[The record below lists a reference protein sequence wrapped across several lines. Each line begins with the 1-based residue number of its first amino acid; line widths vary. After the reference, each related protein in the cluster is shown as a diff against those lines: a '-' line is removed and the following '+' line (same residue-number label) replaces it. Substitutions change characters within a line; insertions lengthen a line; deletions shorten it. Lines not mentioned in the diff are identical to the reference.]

1 MKHQAPCPECGQM
14 IFVDAPEDATDEELM
29 ELAKQT
35 CSCTGAQLER
45 LKIRSGNK
53 IKAFIEKEFPDDS
66 APGNI
71 MMQAIQTLQSGI
83 YDKITLKRGRR
94 TYTIDLDKDGFA
106 RVKSK
111 YTENTETKF

>member
-1 MKHQAPCPECGQM
+1 MRNSIISSDNPEHCF
-14 IFVDAPEDATDEELM
+14 ICNRRNPEHIHHCLHG
-29 ELAKQT
+29 
-35 CSCTGAQLER
+35 SYRR
-45 LKIRSGNK
+45 LKICSGNK
-53 IKAFIEKEFPDDS
+53 IKAFIEKEFPDDR

-83 YDKITLKRGRR
+83 YDKITLKRDRR

>member
-1 MKHQAPCPECGQM
+1 
-14 IFVDAPEDATDEELM
+14 
-29 ELAKQT
+29 
-35 CSCTGAQLER
+35 
-45 LKIRSGNK
+45 
-53 IKAFIEKEFPDDS
+53 
-66 APGNI
+66 